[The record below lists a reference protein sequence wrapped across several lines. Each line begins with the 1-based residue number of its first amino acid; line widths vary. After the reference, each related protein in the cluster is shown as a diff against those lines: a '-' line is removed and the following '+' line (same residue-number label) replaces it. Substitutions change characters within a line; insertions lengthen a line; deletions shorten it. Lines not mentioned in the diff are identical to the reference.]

1 MRGSRAL
8 PVVVAAVACLVAVA
22 PATTAAGRRVAYGPF
37 SLVIPAGWSQRAV
50 PEDWSP
56 TSRYGSDSPVAQ
68 VSSTPL
74 SGFDEGRM
82 RPGQIVVFAFQLG
95 RWGSKGLRALRRS
108 DFVPTTGPG
117 GIRATQ
123 AGGFSCLR
131 GGRCFSLAVL
141 IASPAP
147 STADVAVVNR
157 VLSSLRAAP
166 A

>member
-1 MRGSRAL
+1 MRGARAVIVVIA
-8 PVVVAAVACLVAVA
+8 VVVAAS
-22 PATTAAGRRVAYGPF
+22 PATAADRRVAYGPF

-56 TSRYGSDSPVAQ
+56 TSRYGAESPVAQ

-74 SGFDEGRM
+74 AGFDEGRM
-82 RPGQIVVFAFQLG
+82 RPGQIVVFAYQLG
-95 RWGSKGLRALRRS
+95 RFGSKGLRTPRRS

-123 AGGFSCLR
+123 AGGFSCLG

-147 STADVAVVNR
+147 SRADVAAVNR
-157 VLSSLRAAP
+157 VLSSLRATP

>member
-1 MRGSRAL
+1 M
-8 PVVVAAVACLVAVA
+8 
-22 PATTAAGRRVAYGPF
+22 AYGPF

-56 TSRYGSDSPVAQ
+56 TSRYGAESPVAQ

-74 SGFDEGRM
+74 AGFDEGRM
-82 RPGQIVVFAFQLG
+82 RPGQIVVFAYQLG
-95 RWGSKGLRALRRS
+95 RFGSKGLRTPRRS
-108 DFVPTTGPG
+108 DFIPTTGPG

-123 AGGFSCLR
+123 AGGFSCLG

-147 STADVAVVNR
+147 SRGGRGRGQPRALLPARDAR
-157 VLSSLRAAP
+157 LRRETEIATSAGSAAGP
-166 A
+166 VRRLGHAGT